1 MIYWLLR
8 SASWLARLTPDRA
21 RQRIAGLLCEAV
33 YWCWPEKRHN
43 TINNMAHVLGRPP
56 TDRRVWQLARR
67 SWRNYG
73 RYLGDFFNFPN
84 LTGPQMLQHLVDVS
98 PHAGG
103 WPELAKEAL
112 ARGKG
117 IIITTAHFGNWD
129 VAGAMV
135 AARISMAAV
144 AETFKDPR
152 VNALVQG
159 QRAEKN
165 IRVIPME
172 GSGARKILQALRN
185 NEAVA
190 IVVDRPMTPS
200 DGTPITFF
208 GSKTYVPG
216 GPAALALKAG
226 ATILPGF
233 AWYAEGMPTVY
244 YGRMYR
250 PIIAEP
256 VPGKS
261 TEAQVAEL
269 TQRIYDALEAIIRE
283 APAQWYMFRSFWP
296 EETIQA

>member
-56 TDRRVWQLARR
+56 TDRRVRQLARR

-135 AARISMAAV
+135 AARISMA
-144 AETFKDPR
+144 
-152 VNALVQG
+152 
-159 QRAEKN
+159 
-165 IRVIPME
+165 
-172 GSGARKILQALRN
+172 
-185 NEAVA
+185 A